1 MLSRK
6 ASRTV
11 ALALLLTAGVAY
23 SSPARAARR
32 SDPQRAD
39 PARTAR
45 VEKAA
50 SPGLLASFLGLWGLV
65 QFAHH
70 GPPPP
75 AGGSGDGHSTGE
87 GTSICPHGHM

>member
-11 ALALLLTAGVAY
+11 ALTLLLTAGVAA

-39 PARTAR
+39 PPRTAR

-65 QFAHH
+65 HFAQP

-75 AGGSGDGHSTGE
+75 NGGDGNGHDNRE
-87 GTSICPHGHM
+87 GTGICPHGHM

>member
-1 MLSRK
+1 MLSRTS
-6 ASRTV
+6 SRTV
-11 ALALLLTAGVAY
+11 ALALLLTAGVAA

-32 SDPQRAD
+32 SDPQRAA
-39 PARTAR
+39 PARA
-45 VEKAA
+45 EKAA

-65 QFAHH
+65 HFAQP

-75 AGGSGDGHSTGE
+75 TGGNGDGHDNGE

>member
-6 ASRTV
+6 VSRTV
-11 ALALLLTAGVAY
+11 ALALLLTAGVA
-23 SSPARAARR
+23 SSPARAARH

-39 PARTAR
+39 PARM
-45 VEKAA
+45 EKAA
-50 SPGLLASFLGLWGLV
+50 SPGLLASVLALWGLV

-75 AGGSGDGHSTGE
+75 TGGNGDGHSTGE

>member
-11 ALALLLTAGVAY
+11 ALALLLTAGVAA

-32 SDPQRAD
+32 GDPQRTA
-39 PARTAR
+39 PARA
-45 VEKAA
+45 EKVA
-50 SPGLLASFLGLWGLV
+50 SPGLLASVLDFWGLV
-65 QFAHH
+65 HFAQH

-75 AGGSGDGHSTGE
+75 PTGGNDGGHNTGE
-87 GTSICPHGHM
+87 GTGICPHGHM